1 LIPVKNIIFDL
12 GGVLLNLDQDRSR
25 EAFIQLGIAQI
36 DELFK
41 AGPTDS
47 FFRKYETGHLTDEE
61 FIAAAR
67 AHAHAGTARDQLQV
81 AWNSMLLDFPE
92 ERVRFLDSLKHKYR
106 IFLFS
111 NTNSLHVQS
120 FRKSFRD
127 VHGRELDSLFEKV
140 WYSHIIKRR
149 KPDLEAYR
157 FVLEDGQLT
166 AAETLFVDDTLVN
179 VEGALAAGLQARHLQ
194 KGMSILDLRL

>member
-1 LIPVKNIIFDL
+1 MIPVKNIIFDL
-12 GGVLLNLDQDRSR
+12 GGVRLNLDQDRSR

-92 ERVRFLDSLKHKYR
+92 EWVRFLDSLKHKYR

-194 KGMSILDLRL
+194 KGMSILDLGL